1 MIEVL
6 AGAEYCHGVTGC
18 PGICQD
24 SYCPELTGLLTG
36 LAALL
41 HLCVTHSFT
50 HFSIEVACDNEGALT
65 RCASFHGLLLTSDSN
80 SDILRAIY
88 RLMSHLET
96 NYQIHFL

>member
-1 MIEVL
+1 MIEAL

-24 SYCPELTGLLTG
+24 LYCPQLTGLLTG

-41 HLCVTHSFT
+41 HLCVIHSFT

-65 RCASFHGLLLTSDSN
+65 RCASFH
-80 SDILRAIY
+80 
-88 RLMSHLET
+88 
-96 NYQIHFL
+96 